1 MTNRFELIVLFLG
14 LTLVARLTAC
24 TDSPNPL
31 QQHGQDEGWRILVQ
45 AGGELYFLDLGS
57 TSLRPIGLEPDN
69 ADHSHRS
76 GSFDPTG
83 TKVVFTQQWNSV
95 ALFDLA
101 TKQAETILKL
111 PYIDDARWSH
121 NRDEIA
127 LEGRS
132 ASDGKCDIYVY
143 SLLNRKTTLVVDKQ
157 LERGYELFS
166 WAPDGTEIV
175 YEDSNSDIW
184 IVNVKTRERRRL
196 DHGRFPTW
204 SPNGRYIAYRVT
216 SEYPKLLGY
225 IVFDL
230 QTQHKQPILV
240 GEDVLNALVWSPDS
254 RYVIFSRL
262 SRGVW
267 GTLIGAE
274 YWGDLYVLDLAS
286 GTQNRIYGH
295 GGTIVPLDWSKRRL

>member
-157 LERGYELFS
+157 L
-166 WAPDGTEIV
+166 AC
-175 YEDSNSDIW
+175 
-184 IVNVKTRERRRL
+184 
-196 DHGRFPTW
+196 
-204 SPNGRYIAYRVT
+204 
-216 SEYPKLLGY
+216 
-225 IVFDL
+225 
-230 QTQHKQPILV
+230 
-240 GEDVLNALVWSPDS
+240 
-254 RYVIFSRL
+254 
-262 SRGVW
+262 
-267 GTLIGAE
+267 LI
-274 YWGDLYVLDLAS
+274 
-286 GTQNRIYGH
+286 H
-295 GGTIVPLDWSKRRL
+295 